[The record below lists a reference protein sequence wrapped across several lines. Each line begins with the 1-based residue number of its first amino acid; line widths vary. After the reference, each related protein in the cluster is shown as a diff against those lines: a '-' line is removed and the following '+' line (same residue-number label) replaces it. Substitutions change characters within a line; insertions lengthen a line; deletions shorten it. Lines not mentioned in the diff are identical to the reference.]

1 MNNVALPQVNEVKYL
16 GMLLDRRLTWA
27 KHIKMKRKQLNLK
40 NVLATGKTINTIDRK
55 QITFV

>member
-16 GMLLDRRLTWA
+16 GMLLDRSETYQHEE
-27 KHIKMKRKQLNLK
+27 KTTQSEVQK